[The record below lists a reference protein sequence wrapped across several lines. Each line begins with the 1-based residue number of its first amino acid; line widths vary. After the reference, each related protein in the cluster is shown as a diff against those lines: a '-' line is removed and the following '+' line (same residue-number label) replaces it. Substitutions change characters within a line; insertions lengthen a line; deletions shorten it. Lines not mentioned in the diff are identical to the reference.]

1 MGSEADRLNWGT
13 GFVSVDLGPT
23 RTATVRRRSASGTGT
38 TWRIRHLPRRWSLV
52 DEVSGQKVAIAK
64 RRSWRRRY
72 ALTAQGVELPLAVD
86 ARSLTTRHRWERHH
100 VLCGRVG
107 EVDTS
112 CTITLEHT
120 TLTETVE
127 FGVARVR
134 SQVTG
139 NVDGAVNMPEPLLI
153 LAIRIVAARWMRIPP
168 RTGQWVTR
176 RFEPQTHTPFGA
188 T

>member
-1 MGSEADRLNWGT
+1 MGSEADRLTWGP
-13 GFVSVDLGPT
+13 GFVGVDLGPA
-23 RTATVRRRSASGTGT
+23 RIATVRRRSASGTGT

-52 DEVSGQKVAIAK
+52 DEVSGQRVATAR

-134 SQVTG
+134 SRVIG
-139 NVDGAVNMPEPLLI
+139 HVDGAVDVPEPMLI
-153 LAIRIVAARWMRIPP
+153 LAIRIVVSRWMALPP
-168 RTGQWVTR
+168 RTGQWVTN